1 MMGTYL
7 AVAALE
13 QLDRAQ
19 AELERHLVTAP
30 DGRCRGCGQA
40 EPCTARGHIESVFR
54 RYGRLP
60 RRRPGAT
67 HVGLRRITVAS
78 RNPWF
83 ST

>member
-19 AELERHLVTAP
+19 AELERHLVVAA
-30 DGRCRGCGQA
+30 DGRCRGCGQI
-40 EPCTARGHIESVFR
+40 EPCTARGRVEAVFL

-60 RRRPGAT
+60 KRRPGAT
-67 HVGLRRITVAS
+67 HVGLRRMTAAD
-78 RNPWF
+78 RLPWF
-83 ST
+83 GA